1 MPRSILLVE
10 DDPTMLSL
18 LKTFLQIEGY
28 EVFLADAETWDC
40 LLTQLEKKRPDLILL
55 DVNLRYIN
63 GIEIIKKIRGHKDFN
78 DIEVIMTSGI
88 DCKNQCLKE
97 GANRFILKPYMP
109 DDLLTVLA
117 GSY

>member
-1 MPRSILLVE
+1 MMRSILLIE

-28 EVFLADAETWDC
+28 EVYLAVAESWDY
-40 LLTQLEKKRPDLILL
+40 LSVQLETKHPDLVLL
-55 DVNLRYIN
+55 DVNLRYVN
-63 GIEIIKKIRGHKDFN
+63 GIDILKKIRGCQSLKG
-78 DIEVIMTSGI
+78 IQVIMTSGI
-88 DCKNQCLKE
+88 DCEDQCLKE

-117 GSY
+117 ESH

>member
-40 LLTQLEKKRPDLILL
+40 LLTQL

-88 DCKNQCLKE
+88 DYKDQCLKE

-117 GSY
+117 GSH